1 MRFVTVS
8 SGQLVELGQWERGQ
22 RQSTTQRFSTGIP
35 GLDDLMGPALSHC
48 GVHELLYHP
57 HSARPLLPAMLLAR
71 AASTPCTHSDSAF
84 SAESAGAIVI
94 SDPQRRLYPPAA
106 AQLGI
111 PLSRLY
117 LLYPRNREEELWA
130 LSECLASGGTTVVM
144 AELGKLS
151 QVEARRLQLA
161 AERGQSLGLW
171 IRPAGKV
178 SSIYAAA
185 TRLLVEPLPIA
196 TTGCCQRWTI
206 TLLHGH
212 GCQVGKR
219 IVLEYN
225 REEHTVHSTS
235 ELADRTA
242 IAQTPGNAPDRI
254 VA

>member
-1 MRFVTVS
+1 MKFLTVH
-8 SGQLVELGQWERGQ
+8 SGRLVEMSQWQ
-22 RQSTTQRFSTGIP
+22 REAASDQRFSTGTSAWDE
-35 GLDDLMGPALSHC
+35 LYGPSLRRSA
-48 GVHELLYHP
+48 VHELLYP
-57 HSARPLLPAMLLAR
+57 AHSARPILPAMLLAR
-71 AASTPCTHSDSAF
+71 AASASPARISDGATPG
-84 SAESAGAIVI
+84 GAIVI
-94 SDPQRRLYPPAA
+94 SDPQHHLYPPAA

-117 LLYPRNREEELWA
+117 LLHPGNREEELWA
-130 LSECLASGGTTVVM
+130 LSECLASGGCCVVV
-144 AELGKLS
+144 AQLGKLS

-161 AERGQSLGLW
+161 AERGGSLGLW
-171 IRPAGKV
+171 IRPAGAI

-185 TRLLVEPLPIA
+185 VRLLVEPIPA
-196 TTGCCQRWTI
+196 TVTGCCQRWTI

-242 IAQTPGNAPDRI
+242 IAQTSGGTTNRI

>member
-8 SGQLVELGQWERGQ
+8 SGQLVEIGQWQ
-22 RQSTTQRFSTGIP
+22 REATSAQRFSTGIP
-35 GLDDLMGPALSHC
+35 GLDDLLGPGLTCS
-48 GVHELLYHP
+48 GVHELLYP
-57 HSARPLLPAMLLAR
+57 ANTARPLLPAMLLAR
-71 AASTPCTHSDSAF
+71 AAGVGIPCMQSGDTLPAS
-84 SAESAGAIVI
+84 GAIVI

-117 LLYPRNREEELWA
+117 LLHPKNKEEELWA
-130 LSECLASGGTTVVM
+130 LSECLASGGTSAVV

-171 IRPAGKV
+171 IRPAGAI

-185 TRLLVEPLPIA
+185 TRLLVEPLPTA
-196 TTGCCQRWTI
+196 TTGCCQRWTV

-212 GCQVGKR
+212 GCQVGKS

-235 ELADRTA
+235 ELADRA
-242 IAQTPGNAPDRI
+242 AAAQTPGGNTNRI